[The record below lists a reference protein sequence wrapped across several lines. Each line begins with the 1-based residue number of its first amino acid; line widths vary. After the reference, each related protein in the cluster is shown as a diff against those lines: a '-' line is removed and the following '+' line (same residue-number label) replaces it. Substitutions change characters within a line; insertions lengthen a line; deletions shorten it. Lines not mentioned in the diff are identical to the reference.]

1 MVKRKRQRVD
11 TSQSPEAGEA
21 GILSVVVSKVEAD
34 PAAPEAPQ
42 EAVLVEED
50 VPDTCLCPLCQE
62 ILCHPLITA
71 CGHRYCSFC
80 FHRLFAVPRPGDA
93 GRARESRSRDCP
105 MCRQPISLQSG
116 THALADEERLR
127 KDYPIAYAARE
138 LAISREE
145 ADLAERGVQ
154 YLVLRFGNR
163 HTLIPRARKN
173 KHEWEFFVG
182 LDGGE
187 ETRFIDHVEVRLH
200 QAYRPS
206 SLRLEQPPFMTR
218 HRTSTG
224 SEVRALV
231 TFRSEF
237 QRPPLWLVW
246 SLDLQGNGSSQTLEF
261 ELQKGGLPSNHD
273 LETGAAVVPS
283 DWWESRG
290 SMLSMLGTQDW
301 QAALLGLM
309 WQSGRWSGPGEASE
323 DDSWTPGEGED
334 GEESDADWN
343 AGVDEEG
350 EED

>member
-1 MVKRKRQRVD
+1 MPVSPVPGDPVPPPDHRMW
-11 TSQSPEAGEA
+11 TSILQLLLPQTLCRAPTRGRGQSQGEPFTR
-21 GILSVVVSKVEAD
+21 LPNVQVETCRLWGLKDLLHD
-34 PAAPEAPQ
+34 PAWLPPCW
-42 EAVLVEED
+42 
-50 VPDTCLCPLCQE
+50 PNT
-62 ILCHPLITA
+62 
-71 CGHRYCSFC
+71 
-80 FHRLFAVPRPGDA
+80 
-93 GRARESRSRDCP
+93 GRADSTTGGAGAFLRSHHP
-105 MCRQPISLQSG
+105 SLSHRQPTSLQSG

-231 TFRSEF
+231 TFRSEY

-290 SMLSMLGTQDW
+290 SMLSMLGTEDW

-323 DDSWTPGEGED
+323 DDSWTPGEGEE

>member
-50 VPDTCLCPLCQE
+50 VPDTCL
-62 ILCHPLITA
+62 
-71 CGHRYCSFC
+71 
-80 FHRLFAVPRPGDA
+80 
-93 GRARESRSRDCP
+93 
-105 MCRQPISLQSG
+105 QPTSLQSG

-231 TFRSEF
+231 TFRSEY

-290 SMLSMLGTQDW
+290 SMLSMLGTEDW

-323 DDSWTPGEGED
+323 VSEAGAGVVVLDVRDYDFEGGHIRGCINRPAASFD
-334 GEESDADWN
+334 KDADVDKFIDTELGP
-343 AGVDEEG
+343 GVKTVVVHCALSQVRGPYTAQRYEG
-350 EED
+350 GPRG